1 MPDNKT
7 EGKHELQLSGCASG
21 RITGVKEVLAFD
33 TEGIRLDTVCGRLT
47 IRGKELHISQLS
59 VETGCIT
66 LTGTVDSIQYARGTA
81 ARADGKSIWQR
92 MFR

>member
-7 EGKHELQLSGCASG
+7 EGKHELQITDCASG
-21 RITGVKEVLAFD
+21 RITGVREVLSFD

-66 LTGTVDSIQYARGTA
+66 LDGTVDSIQYARGTA
-81 ARADGKSIWQR
+81 AKADGKSIWQR